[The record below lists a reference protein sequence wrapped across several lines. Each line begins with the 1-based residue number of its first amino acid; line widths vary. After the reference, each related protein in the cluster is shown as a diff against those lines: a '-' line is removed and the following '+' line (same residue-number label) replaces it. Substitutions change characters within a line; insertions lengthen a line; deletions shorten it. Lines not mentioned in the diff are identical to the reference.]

1 MAAIYFDMDGT
12 IADFYGVEGW
22 LDYIQNE
29 DVTPYEVAK
38 PLCKEMTMLKYA
50 LNKLKSAGYTI
61 GVISWTAMNGSK
73 EYNKAV
79 RRAKIEWLKKYFGD
93 LFTEIHVV
101 KYGTNKYSVAK
112 EKNGILF
119 DDDETVRAKWRG
131 IAHDVK
137 DIVKRLFWLIANGTT
152 NIPATVTKTVKK
164 VSKKIRR
171 AVTINNTDDIKGKE
185 DFHSRIP
192 HNTDYCAYVIE
203 CFEGDK
209 LKFLKVGKASDFDG
223 RMREHLR
230 NKQYNI
236 DGIRINLV
244 QRTATSKAALELEK
258 KFRNFYKKFFEL
270 TRNDRFYGAS
280 FQTSDL
286 EALASL

>member
-22 LDYIQNE
+22 LNYIQNE

-50 LNKLKSAGYTI
+50 LGKLKSAGYTI

-79 RRAKIEWLKKYFGD
+79 RRTKLAWLKKYFGD

-119 DDDETVRAKWRG
+119 DDDEKVRAKWRG
-131 IAHDVK
+131 IAHDVHNIVNTLFELVAG
-137 DIVKRLFWLIANGTT
+137 IVK
-152 NIPATVTKTVKK
+152 PQTKTNTKHRTNDTNGHYAYID
-164 VSKKIRR
+164 KITF
-171 AVTINNTDDIKGKE
+171 VDDSAITK
-185 DFHSRIP
+185 I
-192 HNTDYCAYVIE
+192 
-203 CFEGDK
+203 
-209 LKFLKVGKASDFDG
+209 GKASNLES
-223 RMREHLR
+223 RRQQQLR
-230 NKQYNI
+230 HKYNNLPSI
-236 DGIRINLV
+236 ADVEVKHYFVCKSDDDATTMENVLRSVMVLINP
-244 QRTATSKAALELEK
+244 RAYR
-258 KFRNFYKKFFEL
+258 F
-270 TRNDRFYGAS
+270 NDRLMDYDESYVDMIKNHPETIKWAKK
-280 FQTSDL
+280 L
-286 EALASL
+286 CI